1 MNVNFS
7 VEYFI
12 GRFPE
17 FIKFL
22 PITLSLALISIVI
35 GLVLGT
41 SIALIRTYKIKI
53 LYPLSNIYVSF
64 FRGTPLLV
72 QLFIFYYGLP
82 QVIPSLGGINAY
94 TAAFVTLSINS
105 AAYMSEI
112 IRAAI
117 NSVDKGQMEA
127 ALSVGMTYFQ
137 GMTKIVLPQAAR
149 IAIPSLGNTFIS
161 LMKETSLAFVLG
173 VSEMLAA
180 AKMGSAASY
189 RFFENYLAVGIIYWI
204 ITILFTYIIDKLER
218 NMSKAY

>member
-1 MNVNFS
+1 MNINFS

-35 GLVLGT
+35 GLAVGT

-53 LYPLSNIYVSF
+53 LYPLSKVYVSF

-82 QVIPSLGGINAY
+82 QIIPSLGGINAY
-94 TAAFVTLSINS
+94 TAAFLTLSINS
-105 AAYMSEI
+105 SAYMSEI

-204 ITILFTYIIDKLER
+204 ITILFTYIIDRLER

>member
-1 MNVNFS
+1 MNINFS

-35 GLVLGT
+35 GLVVGT
-41 SIALIRTYKIKI
+41 SIALIRTYEIKI
-53 LYPLSNIYVSF
+53 LYPLSKIYVSF

-82 QVIPSLGGINAY
+82 QIIPSLGGINAY
-94 TAAFVTLSINS
+94 TAAFLTLSINS
-105 AAYMSEI
+105 SAYMSEI

-204 ITILFTYIIDKLER
+204 ITILFTYIIDRLER

>member
-1 MNVNFS
+1 MNINFS

-22 PITLSLALISIVI
+22 PITLSLALISIAI
-35 GLVLGT
+35 GLAIGT

-53 LYPLSNIYVSF
+53 LYPLSKIYVSF

-82 QVIPSLGGINAY
+82 QIIPELGGVNAY
-94 TAAFVTLSINS
+94 TAAFLTLSVNS
-105 AAYMSEI
+105 SAYMSEI